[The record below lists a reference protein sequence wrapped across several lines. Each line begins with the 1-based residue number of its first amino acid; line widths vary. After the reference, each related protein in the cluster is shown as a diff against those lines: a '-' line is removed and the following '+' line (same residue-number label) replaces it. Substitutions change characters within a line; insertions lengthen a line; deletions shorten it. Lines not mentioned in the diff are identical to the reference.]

1 MFHKQDQFTPAHI
14 SGILKAAEA
23 AARDIPPAF
32 PLDATVA
39 VNPFMGQLGEDLATA
54 SARLARVAGVRITRE
69 RAAYARAVAEGT
81 ITDDD
86 LTEALGACPHSTKP
100 ANLDALKSQLATD
113 SPAPRALPTVAHLA
127 AHATG
132 TDWPALIDRCFGLW
146 AAAYFDRGQALWTPA
161 PGHSAFAGW
170 REWATHDLTPEI
182 AGLTGFCAHVASA
195 PDTPRTRHPAR
206 CRPAGADRG
215 YGGIGLSPLADG
227 YWRLV
232 ATRALAAVAGR
243 ACWRFGCHDH
253 RPSGDPAGLG
263 RGIVGAC
270 PASRETLG
278 ADPRGPCRPPWPQ
291 APRKWSMPSCK
302 RRQSARISA
311 T

>member
-1 MFHKQDQFTPAHI
+1 M
-14 SGILKAAEA
+14 
-23 AARDIPPAF
+23 
-32 PLDATVA
+32 
-39 VNPFMGQLGEDLATA
+39 
-54 SARLARVAGVRITRE
+54 
-69 RAAYARAVAEGT
+69 AEGT

-146 AAAYFDRGQALWTPA
+146 AAAYFDRGPSALDTRARPFCIRGLA
-161 PGHSAFAGW
+161 RMG
-170 REWATHDLTPEI
+170 THDLTPEI

-195 PDTPRTRHPAR
+195 PDTPERAILRA
-206 CRPAGADRG
+206 ADRLG
-215 YGGIGLSPLADG
+215 LTEDMAESVFHRLLMDIGGWSQHARWLLWQAELAGGSDATITDLLAI
-227 YWRLV
+227 RLV
-232 ATRALAAVAGR
+232 WEEAL
-243 ACWRFGCHDH
+243 F
-253 RPSGDPAGLG
+253 
-263 RGIVGAC
+263 GAC
-270 PASRETLG
+270 PASRETPG
-278 ADPRGPCRPPWPQ
+278 RRPARPMPPPWPQ